1 MSARVCHQREAPEA
15 PDAQEAMLPDHDEP
29 DDPSEV
35 MELARERAGEL
46 KELARERVGE
56 LEEDSSV
63 RAEETESSLS
73 ETYETA
79 SLRLL
84 AACESGGHA
93 WGPVSSATDATRL
106 RLRRRPPLLVRLC
119 KLCWRAPSMVK

>member
-1 MSARVCHQREAPEA
+1 MSARVCHQREAPEE
-15 PDAQEAMLPDHDEP
+15 PDAQEAMLPDDEP
-29 DDPSEV
+29 DASEV

-63 RAEETESSLS
+63 KAEETESSLS

-79 SLRLL
+79 SLLLL
-84 AACESGGHA
+84 AARESGGHA
-93 WGPVSSATDATRL
+93 CGPVSSAGEATRL